1 VPTVMYGYGGF
12 EIPMTPG
19 YSATVG
25 EAFLS
30 KGMCYV
36 MTCIRGGGEFGPKWH
51 RAAKKEKRWKA
62 YEAGVCTRSYFSAT

>member
-1 VPTVMYGYGGF
+1 VMYGYGGF

-30 KGMCYV
+30 KAG
-36 MTCIRGGGEFGPKWH
+36 
-51 RAAKKEKRWKA
+51 A
-62 YEAGVCTRSYFSAT
+62 YTRSR